1 MSNLIYINGK
11 FLPRDE
17 ARVSVLDHGFLYG
30 SGVFETMRAY
40 NGKVFM
46 GDKHIERLF
55 RSAEAVYLNI
65 PMDKNE
71 VNKAVEDTVKVNNFK
86 DAYIRITVS
95 RGEGEPGLDL
105 DLCQTPT
112 VVIYAKEF
120 KPYPVEWHREGIKI
134 AITSIKK
141 SAPDYIKIPL
151 KACNYYLPNFFA
163 KKEAKERGAVEGIML
178 TEACP
183 EQGRRNGYIA
193 EGTVSNIFIV
203 SNGILI
209 TPPAGADV
217 LDGVTRE
224 IVIKLAKD
232 ANITFKE
239 LEFSRD
245 ELISA
250 DECFLTNTTFEILPV
265 KLVLSDV
272 EGEADAFKTCPEQ
285 CRRIGEKAP
294 GRITALLMENFR
306 KLTNKL

>member
-11 FLPRDE
+11 FLPRGE
-17 ARVSVLDHGFLYG
+17 ARVSALDHGFLYG

-40 NGKVFM
+40 SGKVFM
-46 GDKHIERLF
+46 GAKHIERLF

-65 PMDKNE
+65 PMGKTE
-71 VNKAVEDTVKVNNFK
+71 VKRAVEDTVKANSLK
-86 DAYIRITVS
+86 EAYIRIIIS
-95 RGEGEPGLDL
+95 RGEGEPGLDP
-105 DLCQTPT
+105 DLCQSPT

-120 KPYPVEWHREGIKI
+120 KPYPAEWHREGIKI

-141 SAPDYIKIPL
+141 SAPDYIKNPL

-163 KKEAKERGAVEGIML
+163 KKEAKEKGAVEGIML
-178 TEACP
+178 TEDGC
-183 EQGRRNGYIA
+183 IA

-203 SNGILI
+203 SNGALI

-224 IVIKLAKD
+224 IVIQLAKD
-232 ANITFKE
+232 ANIPFKE

-245 ELISA
+245 KLISA

-265 KLVLSDV
+265 KEV
-272 EGEADAFKTCPEQ
+272 DAFS
-285 CRRIGEKAP
+285 IGKKAP
-294 GRITALLMENFR
+294 GRITALLMERF
-306 KLTNKL
+306 KKGLSKE